1 VKRNAL
7 KNIAKGRNVMPV
19 KIIPPT
25 PSAYTYPL
33 LIKHLLHSP
42 MTRAPDQEIVYR
54 DLRRRTYREFRER
67 IGRLASGL
75 SQIGVEQGD
84 VVAVLEWDSDRY
96 HECYFAIP
104 MMGAVM
110 QTVNVS
116 LIPEDIA
123 YTIVDSG
130 ATTILFNADFL
141 PLVEKLQPYLKAV
154 KSYVLMHDR
163 PEPPKTESPVKAEYE
178 ALLSIGSPYFPFPD
192 FDENAVATIFHTT
205 GTTGRPKGV
214 YFSHRQIVAHTLTGL
229 VEYGLPP
236 GHGRF
241 HRDDVYM
248 PMTPMFHVHA
258 WGCPYTATLSGCK
271 IVFPGRY
278 TPEIFV
284 KLIDKEKVTFTHCV
298 PTILQMLLTAPGVD
312 KIDLSH
318 LKMIVGGSALPT
330 ALARAAMARGMDVF
344 SGYGQSESGPMLTGA
359 HIKSKHVRPNFED
372 ELVYRTSTGI
382 AAPMVDL
389 RVVDESMV
397 EVPHD
402 GQTVGEIVVRAPWL
416 TTGYLN
422 NPEASEVLWGGGY
435 LHTGDVAS
443 IDPDG
448 YVRIADRLKDIVKS
462 GGEWIS
468 SIALENIIMEKPGV
482 QRAAVIPMQDVKW
495 GERPLALIVLAR
507 DHDGKVGEDDIRL
520 HVASYVERGL
530 ISKIAIPENVTFVPE
545 LPLTSVGKIDK
556 KSLRANYL

>member
-1 VKRNAL
+1 
-7 KNIAKGRNVMPV
+7 MPV
-19 KIIPPT
+19 KIVPPT

-67 IGRLASGL
+67 IGRLAIGL
-75 SQIGVEQGD
+75 AEIGVDQGD
-84 VVAVLEWDSDRY
+84 VVAILEWDSDRY

-116 LIPEDIA
+116 LVPEDIA
-123 YTIVDSG
+123 YTIIDSG
-130 ATTILFNADFL
+130 ATTVLFNADFL
-141 PLVEKLQPYLKAV
+141 PLVEKLAPHLKAV

-163 PEPPKTESPVKAEYE
+163 PERQKINFPIKAEYE
-178 ALLSIGSPYFPFPD
+178 ALLSIGSPYYPFPD
-192 FDENAVATIFHTT
+192 FDENACATIFHTT

-214 YFSHRQIVAHTLTGL
+214 YFTHRQMVLHTLAGL
-229 VEYGLPP
+229 VEYGLAP

-284 KLIDKEKVTFTHCV
+284 KLIEKEKVTFTHCV
-298 PTILQMLLTAPGVD
+298 PTLLQMLLTAPGVD

-318 LKMIVGGSALPT
+318 LKMVVGGAALPP
-330 ALARAAMARGMDVF
+330 ALARAALARGMDVF
-344 SGYGQSESGPMLTGA
+344 AGYGQSESGPMLTGA
-359 HIKSKHVRPNFED
+359 HLKSKHVGRDFEE
-372 ELVYRTSTGI
+372 ELAYRISTGI

-389 RVVDESMV
+389 RVVDENMA

-402 GQTVGEIVVRAPWL
+402 GRATGEIIVRAPWL

-448 YVRIADRLKDIVKS
+448 YLRIADRLKDIVKS

-468 SIALENIIMEKPGV
+468 SILLENIIMEKPGV
-482 QRAAVIPMQDVKW
+482 QRAAVIPMKDVKW
-495 GERPLALIVLAR
+495 GERPHALVVLHP
-507 DHDGKVGEDDIRL
+507 DHVGKVGADDIRL
-520 HVASYVERGL
+520 HVASYVERGIL
-530 ISKIAIPENVTFVPE
+530 SKIAIPETVTFVAE
-545 LPLTSVGKIDK
+545 LPLTSVGKVDK
-556 KSLRANYL
+556 KTLRARHQ